1 MVMNTRQFAYKMN
14 RASKNI
20 LKPLIPAL
28 GLHKKVETVLY
39 KRYVEEMC
47 IYDLAELLGVSYD
60 TLNNYLCTARLEM
73 LTAIERDFDILP
85 KETQNLIKKLLE

>member
-1 MVMNTRQFAYKMN
+1 MNTRQFAYKMN

-28 GLHKKVETVLY
+28 GLHKKAETVLY
-39 KRYVEEMC
+39 KRYVEEAC

-60 TLNNYLCTARLEM
+60 TLNNYLCDARQEM
-73 LTAIERDFDILP
+73 LFTIERDFDILP
-85 KETQNLIKKLLE
+85 AEIQILIKKLMDN

>member
-1 MVMNTRQFAYKMN
+1 MDVLLLITHEGAYFAFPLISSICTRDFAY
-14 RASKNI
+14 S
-20 LKPLIPAL
+20 
-28 GLHKKVETVLY
+28 
-39 KRYVEEMC
+39 

>member
-1 MVMNTRQFAYKMN
+1 MSTRQFAYKLN

-20 LKPLIPAL
+20 R
-28 GLHKKVETVLY
+28 VEMVLY

>member
-28 GLHKKVETVLY
+28 GLHKKAETVLY
-39 KRYVEEMC
+39 KRYVEEVC
-47 IYDLAELLGVSYD
+47 LYDIAEDLGISYD
-60 TLNNYLCTARLEM
+60 TLSNYLCSARAEM
-73 LTAIERDFDILP
+73 LNTIQRDFDILP
-85 KETQNLIKKLLE
+85 DNIQVLIKKLME

>member
-1 MVMNTRQFAYKMN
+1 MNTRQFAYKMN

-28 GLHKKVETVLY
+28 GLHKKAQSVLY
-39 KRYVEEMC
+39 KRYVEEMY

-85 KETQNLIKKLLE
+85 KETQNLIKKLLG

>member
-1 MVMNTRQFAYKMN
+1 M
-14 RASKNI
+14 
-20 LKPLIPAL
+20 KPLIPAL
-28 GLHKKVETVLY
+28 GLHKKAETVLY
-39 KRYVEEMC
+39 KRYVEGMC

-60 TLNNYLCTARLEM
+60 TLNNYLCTASSEM